1 MLAVYKDRF
10 LRVLRIAWR
19 EMAAFKRRPL
29 LIFCMLVAPLFGTV
43 FFASLMS
50 EGLPSQ
56 LPTGLVDEDDTQTT
70 RSIVRVLS
78 AMKTTRLDHRYH
90 TFSEAREAM
99 QRGDIYAFFYIPDGT
114 TEKAL
119 ASRQPS
125 ISFYTN
131 DSYYVAGALLMK
143 DLKVISEMAGLAVTK
158 ATLQAKGVPD
168 SQIMGILQPIVIE
181 THPLGNPYLSYGVLL
196 NNLIM
201 PGIVILLIM
210 LTTTYTI
217 GLEWK
222 IGTQHYLLNDLAG
235 GSVPVALSGKLLPQ
249 TVIYTFVFCFIDV
262 YFYKFMNY
270 PCQCGLLS
278 MMLLGFF
285 VVLAAQA
292 LGLTLYGI
300 FVGQMR
306 MSMSSAA
313 LLGVLS
319 ISMAGFSYPVPA
331 MTPLL
336 QHLSWIFPLRNYF
349 LIYANQCLNG
359 YPIVYAW
366 KPVLALLIIM
376 ALPFLFI
383 GRYRKAFNEKAYV
396 P

>member
-1 MLAVYKDRF
+1 MLSAYKDRF
-10 LRVLRIAWR
+10 RRVFAIAKR
-19 EMAAFKRRPL
+19 EVVAFKRRPL
-29 LIFCMLVAPLFGTV
+29 LIFCMLVAPIFGTV
-43 FFASLMS
+43 FFTSLMA

-99 QRGDIYAFFYIPDGT
+99 QRGDIYAFFYIPSGT
-114 TEKAL
+114 TEAAL
-119 ASRQPS
+119 SSRQPQ

-168 SQIMGILQPIVIE
+168 SQVMGILQPIVIE
-181 THPLGNPYLSYGVLL
+181 THPLGNPYLNYGVLL

-201 PGIVILLIM
+201 PGIVILLVM
-210 LTTTYTI
+210 LTTTYAI

-222 IGTQHYLLNDLAG
+222 IGTQRYLLNDLAG

-249 TVIYTFVFCFIDV
+249 TVLYTLVFAFIDV
-262 YFYKFMNY
+262 YFYKFMHY
-270 PCQCGLLS
+270 PCQCGILT
-278 MMLLGFF
+278 MVAIGFLA
-285 VVLAAQA
+285 VVAAQA
-292 LGLTLYGI
+292 FGIAIFGI
-300 FVGQMR
+300 FIGQMR

-319 ISMAGFSYPVPA
+319 VSMAGFSYPVPA

-349 LIYANQCLNG
+349 LIYSNQCLNG
-359 YPIVYAW
+359 YPVVYAW
-366 KPVLALLIIM
+366 KPILALLVMM
-376 ALPFLFI
+376 AIPFFML
-383 GRYRKAFNEKAYV
+383 GRYRKAFNETTYV

>member
-1 MLAVYKDRF
+1 MLSACKDRIH
-10 LRVLRIAWR
+10 RVLAIAKR
-19 EMAAFKRRPL
+19 EVAAFRRRPL
-29 LIFCMLVAPLFGTV
+29 LIFCMLVAPIFGTV
-43 FFASLMS
+43 FFTSLMS
-50 EGLPSQ
+50 DGLPSQ
-56 LPTGLVDEDDTQTT
+56 MPTGLVDEDDTQTT

-99 QRGDIYAFFYIPDGT
+99 QRGDIYAFFYIPEGT
-114 TEKAL
+114 TEAAL
-119 ASRQPS
+119 SSRQPQ

-168 SQIMGILQPIVIE
+168 SQTMGILQPIVIE
-181 THPLGNPYLSYGVLL
+181 THPLGNPYLNYGVLL

-201 PGIVILLIM
+201 PGIVILLVM
-210 LTTTYTI
+210 LTTTYAI

-222 IGTQHYLLNDLAG
+222 IGTQRYLLNDLAG
-235 GSVPVALSGKLLPQ
+235 GSVPVALTGKLLPQ
-249 TVIYTFVFCFIDV
+249 TVIYTFVFAFIDV
-262 YFYKFMNY
+262 YFYKFMHY
-270 PCQCGLLS
+270 PCQCGIPV
-278 MMLLGFF
+278 MIALGLF
-285 VVLAAQA
+285 VVLAAQSF
-292 LGLTLYGI
+292 GI
-300 FVGQMR
+300 VLFGVFVGQMR

-319 ISMAGFSYPVPA
+319 VSMAGFSYPVPA

-336 QHLSWIFPLRNYF
+336 QHASWIFPLRNYF

-366 KPVLALLIIM
+366 KPILALLIMLAI
-376 ALPFLFI
+376 PFFLI
-383 GRYRKAFNEKAYV
+383 GRYRKAFNETKYV

>member
-1 MLAVYKDRF
+1 MLSACKDRIH
-10 LRVLRIAWR
+10 RVLAIAKR
-19 EMAAFKRRPL
+19 EVAAFRRRPL
-29 LIFCMLVAPLFGTV
+29 LIFCMLVAPIFGTV
-43 FFASLMS
+43 FFTSLMS
-50 EGLPSQ
+50 DGLPSQ

-99 QRGDIYAFFYIPDGT
+99 QRGDIYAFFYIPEGT
-114 TEKAL
+114 TEAAL
-119 ASRQPS
+119 SSRQPQ

-168 SQIMGILQPIVIE
+168 SQLMGILQPIVIE
-181 THPLGNPYLSYGVLL
+181 THPLGNPYLNYGVLL

-201 PGIVILLIM
+201 PGIVILLVM
-210 LTTTYTI
+210 MTTTYTI

-222 IGTQHYLLNDLAG
+222 IGTQRYLLNNLAG
-235 GSVPVALSGKLLPQ
+235 GSVPVALTGKLLPQ
-249 TVIYTFVFCFIDV
+249 TVIYTFAFAFIDV
-262 YFYKFMNY
+262 YFYKFMHY
-270 PCQCGLLS
+270 PCQCGIPV
-278 MMLLGFF
+278 MIALGLF
-285 VVLAAQA
+285 VVLAAQSFGIA
-292 LGLTLYGI
+292 LFGV

-319 ISMAGFSYPVPA
+319 VSMAGFSYPVPA

-336 QHLSWIFPLRNYF
+336 QHVSWIFPLRNYF

-366 KPVLALLIIM
+366 KPILALLIMLAI
-376 ALPFLFI
+376 PFFLI
-383 GRYRKAFNEKAYV
+383 GRYRKAFNETKYV

>member
-1 MLAVYKDRF
+1 MLSAYKDRF
-10 LRVLRIAWR
+10 RRVFAIARR
-19 EMAAFKRRPL
+19 EMAAFRRRPL
-29 LIFCMLVAPLFGTV
+29 LIFCMLVAPIFGTV
-43 FFASLMS
+43 FFSSLMK

-99 QRGDIYAFFYIPDGT
+99 QRGDIYAFFYIPEGT
-114 TEKAL
+114 TEAAL
-119 ASRQPS
+119 SSRQPQV
-125 ISFYTN
+125 SFYTN

-158 ATLQAKGVPD
+158 ATLQAKGMPD
-168 SQIMGILQPIVIE
+168 SQIMGVLQPIVIE
-181 THPLGNPYLSYGVLL
+181 THPLGNPYLNYGVLL

-201 PGIVILLIM
+201 PGIVILLVM

-222 IGTQHYLLNDLAG
+222 IGTQRYLLNDLAG

-249 TVIYTFVFCFIDV
+249 TVIYTFVFAFIDV
-262 YFYKFMNY
+262 YFYKIMHY
-270 PCQCGLLS
+270 PCQCGLLT
-278 MMLLGFF
+278 MVALGLLA
-285 VVLAAQA
+285 VLAAQSI
-292 LGLTLYGI
+292 GI
-300 FVGQMR
+300 VFFGVFIGQMR

-313 LLGVLS
+313 LFGVLS

-336 QHLSWIFPLRNYF
+336 QHASWLFPLRNYF

-366 KPVLALLIIM
+366 KPVLALLIM
-376 ALPFLFI
+376 LALPFFFLS
-383 GRYRKAFNEKAYV
+383 RYRKAFNEINYV

>member
-1 MLAVYKDRF
+1 MLSVYKDRF
-10 LRVLRIAWR
+10 KRVLDIARR
-19 EMAAFKRRPL
+19 EVGAFKRRPL
-29 LIFCMLVAPLFGTV
+29 LIFCMLVAPIFGIV
-43 FFASLMS
+43 FFASMMS
-50 EGLPSQ
+50 AGLPQQ
-56 LPTGLVDEDDTQTT
+56 LPTGLVDVDDTQTT

-99 QRGDIYAFFYIPDGT
+99 QRGDIYAFFYIPEGT
-114 TEKAL
+114 TEAAL
-119 ASRQPS
+119 SSRQPT

-181 THPLGNPYLSYGVLL
+181 THPLGNPYLNYGVLL
-196 NNLIM
+196 NNLIL
-201 PGIVILLIM
+201 PGIIILLIL
-210 LTTTYTI
+210 LTTTYSL

-235 GSVPVALSGKLLPQ
+235 GSVPVALTGKLLPQ
-249 TVIYTFVFCFIDV
+249 TVLYTLVFCFMDV
-262 YFYKFMNY
+262 YFYKFMQY
-270 PCQCGLLS
+270 PCQCGIGV
-278 MMLLGFF
+278 MMLLGLFT
-285 VVLAAQA
+285 VIAAQA
-292 LGLTLYGI
+292 FGLTIYGV

-306 MSMSSAA
+306 MAMSSSA

-331 MTPLL
+331 MTSLL
-336 QHLSWIFPLRNYF
+336 QHISWIFPLRNYF

-366 KPVLALLIIM
+366 KPIMVLLIMMLI
-376 ALPFLFI
+376 PFFFL
-383 GRYRKAFNEKAYV
+383 GRYRKAFNDKTYV

>member
-1 MLAVYKDRF
+1 MLSAYKDRI
-10 LRVLRIAWR
+10 LRVLNIARR
-19 EMAAFKRRPL
+19 EVGAFKRRPL
-29 LIFCMLVAPLFGTV
+29 LIFCMLVAPIFGTI
-43 FFASLMS
+43 FFTSMM
-50 EGLPSQ
+50 ETGLPDQ

-70 RSIVRVLS
+70 RSIERVLS

-99 QRGDIYAFFYIPDGT
+99 QRGDIYAFFYIPRGT
-114 TEKAL
+114 TEAAL
-119 ASRQPS
+119 SSRQPT

-143 DLKVISEMAGLAVTK
+143 DLKVISEMSGLAVTR

-168 SQIMGILQPIVIE
+168 QQVTAILQPIVIE
-181 THPLGNPYLSYGVLL
+181 THPLGNPYLNYGVLL

-201 PGIVILLIM
+201 PGIVILLILM
-210 LTTTYTI
+210 TTTYTI

-235 GSVPVALSGKLLPQ
+235 GSVPVALTGKLLPQ
-249 TVIYTFVFCFIDV
+249 TVLYTFVFCFMDV
-262 YFYKFMNY
+262 YFYKIMHY
-270 PCQCGLLS
+270 PCQCGLLP
-278 MMLLGFF
+278 MMLLGLFI
-285 VVLAAQA
+285 VIAAQA
-292 LGLTLYGI
+292 FGLTLYGI

-306 MSMSSAA
+306 MAMSSCA

-366 KPVLALLIIM
+366 KPILALLIMM
-376 ALPFLFI
+376 AIPFALI
-383 GRYRKAFNEKAYV
+383 GRYRKAFNEKNYI

>member
-1 MLAVYKDRF
+1 MLSAYKDRI
-10 LRVLRIAWR
+10 LRVLDIARR
-19 EMAAFKRRPL
+19 EVGAFKRRPL
-29 LIFCMLVAPLFGTV
+29 LIFCMLVAPIFGTI
-43 FFASLMS
+43 FFTSMMEA
-50 EGLPSQ
+50 GLPDQ

-70 RSIVRVLS
+70 RSIERVLS

-99 QRGDIYAFFYIPDGT
+99 QRGDIYAFFYIPRGT
-114 TEKAL
+114 TEAAL
-119 ASRQPS
+119 SSRQPT

-143 DLKVISEMAGLAVTK
+143 DLKVISEMAGLAVTR
-158 ATLQAKGVPD
+158 ATLQAKGVSD
-168 SQIMGILQPIVIE
+168 QQVTAILQPIVIE
-181 THPLGNPYLSYGVLL
+181 THPLGNPYLNYGVLL

-201 PGIVILLIM
+201 PGIVILLILM
-210 LTTTYTI
+210 TTTYTI

-235 GSVPVALSGKLLPQ
+235 GSVPVALTGKLLPQ
-249 TVIYTFVFCFIDV
+249 TVLYTFVFCFMDV
-262 YFYKFMNY
+262 YFYRIMHY
-270 PCQCGLLS
+270 PCQCGLLP

-285 VVLAAQA
+285 TVVAAQA
-292 LGLTLYGI
+292 FGLTLYGI

-306 MSMSSAA
+306 MAMSSCA

-336 QHLSWIFPLRNYF
+336 QHISWIFPLRNYF

-366 KPVLALLIIM
+366 KPILALLIMM
-376 ALPFLFI
+376 AIPLALI
-383 GRYRKAFNEKAYV
+383 GRYRKAFNEKNYI

>member
-1 MLAVYKDRF
+1 MLSAYKDRF
-10 LRVLRIAWR
+10 RRVLAIARR
-19 EMAAFKRRPL
+19 EVEAFRHRPL
-29 LIFCMLVAPLFGTV
+29 LIFCMLVAPVFGTV
-43 FFASLMS
+43 FFTSLMS

-56 LPTGLVDEDDTQTT
+56 LPTGLVDVDDTQTT

-99 QRGDIYAFFYIPDGT
+99 QRGDIYAFFYIPEGT
-114 TEKAL
+114 TEAAL
-119 ASRQPS
+119 SSRQPK

-168 SQIMGILQPIVIE
+168 SQIMGVLQPIVIE
-181 THPLGNPYLSYGVLL
+181 THPLGNPYLNYGVLL

-201 PGIVILLIM
+201 PGIVILLVM
-210 LTTTYTI
+210 LTTTYSL

-222 IGTQHYLLNDLAG
+222 IGTQRYLLNDLAG

-249 TVIYTFVFCFIDV
+249 TVLYTLVFAFMDV
-262 YFYKFMNY
+262 YFYKFMHY
-270 PCQCGLLS
+270 PCQCGVLA
-278 MMLLGFF
+278 MIALGLF
-285 VVLAAQA
+285 VVVAAQA
-292 LGLTLYGI
+292 FGITLFGI
-300 FVGQMR
+300 FIGQMR
-306 MSMSSAA
+306 MSMSASA

-331 MTPLL
+331 MTQLL
-336 QHLSWIFPLRNYF
+336 QHLSWAFPLRNYF

-366 KPVLALLIIM
+366 KPVLALLVII
-376 ALPFLFI
+376 AIPFLLI
-383 GRYRKAFNEKAYV
+383 GRYRKAFNEKKYV

>member
-1 MLAVYKDRF
+1 MLSACKDRIH
-10 LRVLRIAWR
+10 RVLAIAKR
-19 EMAAFKRRPL
+19 EVAAFRRRPL
-29 LIFCMLVAPLFGTV
+29 LIFCMLVAPIFGTV
-43 FFASLMS
+43 FFSSLMS
-50 EGLPSQ
+50 DGLPSQ

-99 QRGDIYAFFYIPDGT
+99 QRGDIYAFFYIPEGT
-114 TEKAL
+114 TESAL
-119 ASRQPS
+119 SSRQPQ

-181 THPLGNPYLSYGVLL
+181 THPLGNPYLNYGVLL

-201 PGIVILLIM
+201 PGIVILLVM

-222 IGTQHYLLNDLAG
+222 IGAQRYLLNDLAG
-235 GSVPVALSGKLLPQ
+235 GSVPVALTGKLLPQ
-249 TVIYTFVFCFIDV
+249 TVIYTFVFAFIDV
-262 YFYKFMNY
+262 YFYKFMHY
-270 PCQCGLLS
+270 PCQCGIPV
-278 MMLLGFF
+278 MIALGLFA
-285 VVLAAQA
+285 VLAAQSFGIA
-292 LGLTLYGI
+292 LFGI
-300 FVGQMR
+300 FAGQMR

-319 ISMAGFSYPVPA
+319 VSMAGFSYPVPA

-336 QHLSWIFPLRNYF
+336 QHVSWIFPLRNYF

-366 KPVLALLIIM
+366 KPILALLIMLAI
-376 ALPFLFI
+376 PFLLI
-383 GRYRKAFNEKAYV
+383 GRYRKAFNETKYV